1 MIETAPPVT
10 DSAGR
15 ASLPWPR
22 VLTLFARLR
31 WRTIAGTVRGEGSQ
45 RWAILI
51 GLAAALVA
59 GALGGGIIAVAG
71 RSTDDPR
78 SLFIIAAAVVVGAVA
93 MIGIITGVSQPLDPR
108 VLATEPIDDRRL
120 AAGVLMASLVGPPG
134 IGGALLCIGFFV
146 GAVRGPAT
154 WVPVTMA
161 VLAFGAT
168 LLLVSRT
175 AINLLA
181 VLATRMPRIGQ
192 VVAGLSALV
201 FYGTLQFIP
210 QLVTGLDPNERNDAA
225 GVLQWTPPGQLGRAL
240 ADADGAA
247 VSALGRAALG
257 AVWLIVLAVVF
268 AWSTRYLVVAVKQTS
283 AKGATRSTS
292 PLRRV
297 VRQMCGAGAAG
308 AVAWRGLLTRLRTP
322 RSALET
328 FTGAGVGLAL
338 VLVPALARDA
348 AGAGAVLIGGAV
360 QLAVLFMAGN
370 SFGSD
375 GPALTTELL
384 SGTDPANL
392 VVGKARSIA
401 IVGLP
406 LALVGPTIA
415 AAITGEWRYLPAGF
429 LVGLGGLLAGV
440 GGAIVQSTLVPIAI
454 PDSDNPLAAGDSGR
468 GCIAGLM
475 LAAVLIVLAVV
486 TLPVALALLWALD
499 RGSVPLVTTFGA
511 ATLVAGWAV
520 RVGGVRY
527 ALANWRRREP
537 EIIAAIT
544 PAR

>member
-1 MIETAPPVT
+1 M
-10 DSAGR
+10 
-15 ASLPWPR
+15 
-22 VLTLFARLR
+22 LTLFARLR
-31 WRTIAGTVRGEGSQ
+31 WRTIAGALRADGSQ
-45 RWAILI
+45 RWAVLI
-51 GLAAALVA
+51 GLGAALVA
-59 GALGGGIIAVAG
+59 GAIGGGVIAVAG
-71 RSTDDPR
+71 RGADDPR
-78 SLFIIAAAVVVGAVA
+78 ALFIVAAAVVVAAVA

-120 AAGVLMASLVGPPG
+120 AAGVLMASVVGPPG
-134 IGGALLCIGFFV
+134 IGGILLCLGFFI
-146 GAVRGPAT
+146 GAIRGPSS
-154 WVPVTMA
+154 WVPVTLG

-168 LLLVSRT
+168 LLLVART

-192 VVAGLSALV
+192 VVAGLSALA
-201 FYGTLQFIP
+201 FYGTLQFLP
-210 QLVTGLDPNERNDAA
+210 RLVTGLDANERNDAA
-225 GVLQWTPPGQLGRAL
+225 GVLQWTPPGQIGRAL
-240 ADADGAA
+240 ADADTEALAA
-247 VSALGRAALG
+247 VGRVALG
-257 AVWLIVLAVVF
+257 AAWLIALAAAF
-268 AWSTRYLVVAVKQTS
+268 AWSTRYLLVSVKRATS
-283 AKGATRSTS
+283 SATGRGTS
-292 PLRRV
+292 PIRRV
-297 VRQMCGAGAAG
+297 VRTLCGSGAVG
-308 AVAWRGLLTRLRTP
+308 AVAWRCLLSRLRTP
-322 RSALET
+322 RTALET

-338 VLVPALARDA
+338 VLVPALTREA

-384 SGTDPANL
+384 TGTDPSTI

-406 LALVGPTIA
+406 LGLIGPTIA
-415 AAITGEWRYLPAGF
+415 AGVTGEWRYLPAGF

-454 PDSDNPLAAGDSGR
+454 PESDNPLAAGDSGR

-475 LAAVLIVLAVV
+475 LAAVLIVLGLI

-499 RGSVPLVTTFGA
+499 RGSVPLVTVFSA
-511 ATLVAGWAV
+511 ATLATGWAV
-520 RVGGVRY
+520 RVFGIRY
-527 ALANWRRREP
+527 ALSNWRRREP
-537 EIIAAIT
+537 EIVAAVT